1 MAKIT
6 LLNIYMEILEDY
18 KAWLELQGKS
28 RNTIKTYS
36 IPIKKFLEFLKKQ
49 EKLENI
55 DIFFLKEY
63 LNKDIIL
70 RFLINVKREKNLDP
84 NSIRLYTRAIS
95 SFLKFIEREDLL
107 KYLKAP
113 KVDKRLP
120 KYITYEEFQNILKV
134 VKKKR
139 DRLILLML
147 FYTGVRVSE
156 LVNLKKSDI
165 MLNEGFIKVY
175 GKGGKERIVP
185 IPSFLIKELEEYL
198 KGVNGEKLFDISTRQ
213 VERIVKKYA
222 EKAGIKKKVT
232 PHVLRHSL
240 ATLLLTNGIDIRYI
254 QEILGHS
261 SISTTQIYTHIAPI
275 KLKEIYQKVFE
286 KEKK

>member
-1 MAKIT
+1 M
-6 LLNIYMEILEDY
+6 NEILEEY

-28 RNTIKTYS
+28 KNTIKTYS
-36 IPIKKFLEFLKKQ
+36 IPIKKLLEFLKKH
-49 EKLENI
+49 EKIENI
-55 DIFFLKEY
+55 DINFLREYIKKEI
-63 LNKDIIL
+63 LL
-70 RFLINVKREKNLDP
+70 RFLINVKREKNLDS
-84 NSIRLYTRAIS
+84 NSIRLYVRAIS
-95 SFLKFIEREDLL
+95 SFLKFIEREDLI
-107 KYLKAP
+107 KHLKAP
-113 KVDKRLP
+113 KTDKRLP
-120 KYITYEEFQNILKV
+120 KYITYEEFQEILKV

-139 DRLILLML
+139 DRLILLLL

-165 MLNEGFIKVY
+165 ILNEGFIRVY

-185 IPSFLIKELEEYL
+185 IPNFLIKELEEYL
-198 KGVNGEKLFDISTRQ
+198 KVVNGEKLFDISTRQ

-232 PHVLRHSL
+232 PHILRHSL

-261 SISTTQIYTHIAPI
+261 SISTTQIYTHITPM
-275 KLKEIYQKVFE
+275 KLKEIYQRVFE

>member
-1 MAKIT
+1 M
-6 LLNIYMEILEDY
+6 NEILEEY

-28 RNTIKTYS
+28 KNTIKTYS
-36 IPIKKFLEFLKKQ
+36 IPIKKLLEFLKKH
-49 EKLENI
+49 EKIENI
-55 DIFFLKEY
+55 DIYFLKEY
-63 LNKDIIL
+63 LNKEILL
-70 RFLINVKREKNLDP
+70 RFLINVKRERNLDP
-84 NSIRLYTRAIS
+84 NSIRLYVRAIS
-95 SFLKFIEREDLL
+95 SFLKFIEREDLI

-113 KVDKRLP
+113 KTDKRLP
-120 KYITYEEFQNILKV
+120 KYITYEEFQEILKV

-139 DRLILLML
+139 DRLILLLL

-156 LVNLKKSDI
+156 LVNLKKNDI
-165 MLNEGFIKVY
+165 MLNEGFIRVY

-240 ATLLLTNGIDIRYI
+240 ATLLITNGIDIRYI

-261 SISTTQIYTHIAPI
+261 SVSTTQIYTHIAPI
-275 KLKEIYQKVFE
+275 KLKEVYQRVFE
-286 KEKK
+286 NNKK